1 MRTSADQQSP
11 AWPNDFWVPIKFI
24 PLDIL
29 PGSYINFGGELR
41 ERVEHFSRPFFG
53 LTPRASTTYDLHR
66 LLLNGDLHIG
76 DSFRTFIQFGNHLVS
91 SKSLSPPTDVDRF
104 DLQQGFA
111 DLKAPLGQNVSMTFR
126 GGRQE
131 ILLGSERLVGV
142 REGPNIRM
150 SFDGG
155 RVFYESPDLR
165 LDAFGVVPVVPE
177 RGVFDDRG
185 DARQAFPG
193 KVLWGVYGVM
203 PVKAVPGLHLDLYYL
218 GLARKNAPFNSVVAS
233 HGRDGAFTVH
243 QDVELLNRS
252 ARHWYT
258 SARTVRSL
266 PSGYELAGLHP
277 NAS

>member
-1 MRTSADQQSP
+1 M
-11 AWPNDFWVPIKFI
+11 WVFGTIRREKVI
-24 PLDIL
+24 CDPL
-29 PGSYINFGGELR
+29 
-41 ERVEHFSRPFFG
+41 
-53 LTPRASTTYDLHR
+53 STTYDLHR